1 VEGFNIQTNINSSCV
16 RALVLTIIFLVF
28 QVVCFAQSLTDLQK
42 KKADAAK
49 EIEYTSK
56 LLNEAEKNE
65 RISVNR
71 LRLLN
76 NRINQRN
83 LLISSIKSEI
93 DVYQDFINDNT
104 EVVEMMNND
113 LQKIRDEYARLIRSA
128 YRHKNTDDLI
138 MFLLSSDNF
147 NQAYRRFLYMK
158 RYTEYRQKQAETI
171 ATLQAVLNEQVSKL
185 EQQQKVKQQLV
196 NETQQE
202 TKQLAGEKSQQSSIV
217 QKLQKQQ
224 RSLRQKLNQQRR
236 IEQQLEREI
245 ERIIAEEARKNR
257 EAGAPEYALT
267 PEQKLVSDN
276 FEQNKRRLPW
286 PVERGV
292 ITEHFGIHQHPVLK
306 TVQIRNNG
314 INIATEAG
322 AKVRAVFN
330 GEVSRVFGIT
340 GGNTAV
346 IIRHGKYL
354 TVYSNLREV
363 TVKKGDKVKTK
374 QDIGTV
380 FTDIDDGNKSILK
393 FQIWRENQKLDP
405 EDWIVK

>member
-1 VEGFNIQTNINSSCV
+1 M

-28 QVVCFAQSLTDLQK
+28 QVVSFAQSLTDLQK

-93 DVYQDFINDNT
+93 DVYQEFIDDNT
-104 EVVEMMNND
+104 EVVGMMNND
-113 LQKIRDEYARLIRSA
+113 LLKIRDEYAKLIRSA

-138 MFLLSSDNF
+138 MFLLSADNF
-147 NQAYRRFLYMK
+147 NQAYRRFLYTK
-158 RYTEYRQKQAETI
+158 RYTEYRQKQAQTI
-171 ATLQAVLNEQVSKL
+171 ATLQEVLNEQVSKL
-185 EQQQKVKQQLV
+185 EQQQKIKQQLV
-196 NETQQE
+196 HETQQE
-202 TKQLAGEKSQQSSIV
+202 TKQLAGEKSQQNSIV

-267 PEQKLVSDN
+267 PEQKLVGDN

-380 FTDIDDGNKSILK
+380 FTDSEDGNKSILK